1 MKIYFTSLLIE
12 LLTHKQAASFK
23 KSTKIG
29 QKQGG
34 IRSDVKCAI
43 ADLYQ
48 VYPYFH

>member
-1 MKIYFTSLLIE
+1 MKIYFTSLLID
-12 LLTHKQAASFK
+12 LLTHKQAASFQ

-29 QKQGG
+29 QKQG